1 MRKPFSSWITSPS
14 SFRREHARFAAVD
27 PGDIGRQ
34 FDAGRRPALRYS
46 E

>member
-1 MRKPFSSWITSPS
+1 VDHQPILV
-14 SFRREHARFAAVD
+14 RREHDRFAAVD